1 MIRSL
6 FLTDGDKSM
15 PRLSRADGIKFL
27 LAFGIPLGVLMM
39 PIDWIPIDNLTIIQ
53 HRLLA
58 IFLLAALLWVLEP
71 VPVFATS
78 ILIIAL
84 ELIMISDKGLRWF
97 REAQPGHE
105 IGELIK
111 YTDIFS
117 AFSSPII
124 ILFMGGFA
132 LAIAAS
138 KYELDNNLAR
148 VLLKPFGTK
157 PKAIMLGLM
166 LITAVFSMF
175 MSNTATTV
183 MMLALLAPI
192 VASVPKGDIG
202 VKALVLCIPIA
213 ANTGGIA
220 TPIGTPP
227 NAIALQYLTGEHAIS
242 FLDWM
247 MMGLP
252 FVIVQL
258 SFAWWLLQKLF
269 PAQQEEMILKLDG
282 KFQRNWRAYTVYATF
297 AITILLWMTTSLH
310 GMNTY
315 VVSIVP
321 LAVFT
326 LTGIMGKEELRLI
339 NWDVLWLVAGGI
351 AIGLALDKTGLAE
364 ALAHAVDY
372 DTLSPVAVVL
382 TLSLICW
389 VMANFM
395 SNTATANLLMPIAAA
410 VATSMESLSAVGGI
424 QGLLVVV
431 AFSASLGMILPV
443 STPPNSLAY
452 STGLIES
459 RDMAKVGIIVGV
471 VGLAMVYA
479 AMLILT

>member
-1 MIRSL
+1 MLKPGILIKLLVSFGLPLAVL
-6 FLTDGDKSM
+6 F
-15 PRLSRADGIKFL
+15 
-27 LAFGIPLGVLMM
+27 M
-39 PIDWIPIDNLTIIQ
+39 PIDWIPIDDLTLIQ

-84 ELIMISDKGLRWF
+84 ELVMISNKGLHWF
-97 REAQPGHE
+97 RTPPPHHDLGV
-105 IGELIK
+105 LLD

-148 VLLKPFGTK
+148 VLLKPFGK
-157 PKAIMLGLM
+157 QPKFIMLGLM

-183 MMLALLAPI
+183 MMLALLGPI
-192 VASVPKGDIG
+192 VASAPKGDLGI
-202 VKALVLCIPIA
+202 KALVLCIPIA

-227 NAIALQYLTGEHAIS
+227 NAIALQYLTGDNSIT
-242 FLDWM
+242 FLSWM

-252 FVIVQL
+252 FVIIQL
-258 SFAWWLLQKLF
+258 TIAWFLLQKLF
-269 PAQQEEMILKLDG
+269 PSTSNEMQLKLDG
-282 KFQRNWRAYTVYATF
+282 QFQRNWRAITVYCTF
-297 AITILLWMTTSLH
+297 AITILLWMTTQFH

-315 VVSIVP
+315 VVSIIP

-326 LTGIMGKEELRLI
+326 LTGIMGKAELKLI

-351 AIGLALDKTGLAE
+351 AIGIGLDKTGLAE
-364 ALAHAVDY
+364 ALAHAIDY
-372 DTLSPVAVVL
+372 ETLSPVAVVI
-382 TLSLICW
+382 TLSMVCW
-389 VMANFM
+389 LMANFM

-410 VATSMESLSAVGGI
+410 IGASMESLAAIGGL
-424 QGLLVVV
+424 QALLVVV

-459 RDMAKVGIIVGV
+459 KDMAKTGVIIGLI
-471 VGLAMVYA
+471 GLAIVYA
-479 AMLILT
+479 ATLILT

>member
-1 MIRSL
+1 
-6 FLTDGDKSM
+6 M
-15 PRLSRADGIKFL
+15 PKLNISILIKL
-27 LAFGIPLGVLMM
+27 LICFAIPLGVLFM
-39 PIDWIPIDNLTIIQ
+39 PIDSIPIDDLTLIQ

-84 ELIMISDKGLRWF
+84 ELVMISDKGLHLF
-97 REAQPGHE
+97 RYPPAGHDL
-105 IGELIK
+105 GELIK
-111 YTDIFS
+111 YTDIFG

-132 LAIAAS
+132 LAISAS

-148 VLLKPFGTK
+148 VLLKPFGTE
-157 PKAIMLGLM
+157 PRFIMLGLM

-183 MMLALLAPI
+183 MMLALLGPI
-192 VASVPKGDIG
+192 VASAPKGDMGI
-202 VKALVLCIPIA
+202 KALVLCIPIA

-227 NAIALQYLTGEHAIS
+227 NAIALQYLTGENSID
-242 FLDWM
+242 FLSWM

-252 FVIVQL
+252 FVIIQL
-258 SFAWWLLQKLF
+258 TIAWFLLQKLF
-269 PAQQEEMILKLDG
+269 PSKQRNMVLKLDG
-282 KFQRNWRAYTVYATF
+282 QFRKSWRAIVVYVTF
-297 AITILLWMTTSLH
+297 SATILLWMTTKLH

-315 VVSIVP
+315 VVSIIP

-326 LTGIMGKEELRLI
+326 LTGIMGKKELKLI

-351 AIGLALDKTGLAE
+351 AIGIGLDKTGLAA
-364 ALAHAVDY
+364 ALAHAIDY
-372 DTLSPVAVVL
+372 ESLSPTAVVL
-382 TLSLICW
+382 TLSVVCW
-389 VMANFM
+389 LMANFM

-410 VATSMESLSAVGGI
+410 IGASMESLVAIGGL

-459 RDMAKVGIIVGV
+459 KDMAKMGIILGI
-471 VGLAMVYA
+471 VGLLMVYLA
-479 AMLILT
+479 LFIIT

>member
-1 MIRSL
+1 MRKKKFNIATLSKL
-6 FLTDGDKSM
+6 FICF
-15 PRLSRADGIKFL
+15 A
-27 LAFGIPLGVLMM
+27 IPILVLML
-39 PIDWIPIDNLTIIQ
+39 PIDQIPIDNLTLIQ

-84 ELIMISDKGLRWF
+84 ELIMISDKGLHLF
-97 REAQPGHE
+97 RTPPEGHDL
-105 IGELIK
+105 GVLMNYK
-111 YTDIFS
+111 DIFS

-148 VLLKPFGTK
+148 VLLRPFGNQ
-157 PKAIMLGLM
+157 PRFIMLGLM

-183 MMLALLAPI
+183 MMLALLGPI
-192 VASVPKGDIG
+192 VASAPKGDLGI
-202 VKALVLCIPIA
+202 KALVLCIPIA

-227 NAIALQYLTGEHAIS
+227 NAIALQYLTGSNTID
-242 FLDWM
+242 FLTWM

-252 FVIVQL
+252 FVIIQL
-258 SFAWWLLQKLF
+258 TLAWFLLQKLF
-269 PAQQEEMILKLDG
+269 PSSQQSMTLRLDG
-282 KFQRNWRAYTVYATF
+282 QFKKSWRAIVVYFTF
-297 AITILLWMTTSLH
+297 AATILLWMTTKLH

-315 VVSIVP
+315 VVSIIP

-326 LTGIMGKEELRLI
+326 LTGIMGKEELKQI

-351 AIGLALDKTGLAE
+351 AIGIGLDKTGLAK
-364 ALAHAVDY
+364 ALAHAIDY
-372 DTLSPVAVVL
+372 ESLAPFAVVVS
-382 TLSLICW
+382 LSLVCW
-389 VMANFM
+389 LMANFM

-410 VATSMESLSAVGGI
+410 IGTSMSSLSEIGGI

-459 RDMAKVGIIVGV
+459 KDMAKTGIIIGV
-471 VGLAMVYA
+471 VGLIIVYLA
-479 AMLILT
+479 ALVIT

>member
-1 MIRSL
+1 
-6 FLTDGDKSM
+6 M
-15 PRLSRADGIKFL
+15 PKVDSGIIIKL
-27 LAFGIPLGVLMM
+27 LISFGLPIGVLFM
-39 PIDWIPIDNLTIIQ
+39 PIDWIPIDDLTLIQ

-84 ELIMISDKGLRWF
+84 ELVMISNKGLHVF
-97 REAQPGHE
+97 RTPPQGHDL
-105 IGELIK
+105 GELMN

-148 VLLKPFGTK
+148 VLLKPFGHQ
-157 PKAIMLGLM
+157 PKFIMLGLM

-183 MMLALLAPI
+183 MMLALLGPI
-192 VASVPKGDIG
+192 VASAPKGDIG
-202 VKALVLCIPIA
+202 IKALVLCIPIA

-227 NAIALQYLTGEHAIS
+227 NAIALQYLTGENSID
-242 FLDWM
+242 FLSWM
-247 MMGLP
+247 MMGVP

-258 SFAWWLLQKLF
+258 TIAWFLLQKLF
-269 PAQQEEMILKLDG
+269 PSSQQTMTLKLDG
-282 KFQRNWRAYTVYATF
+282 QFQKSWRAIVVYATF
-297 AITILLWMTTSLH
+297 AGTILLWMTTKLH

-315 VVSIVP
+315 VVSIIP

-326 LTGIMGKEELRLI
+326 LTGIMGKAELKLI

-351 AIGLALDKTGLAE
+351 AIGIGLDKTGLAF
-364 ALAHAVDY
+364 ALAHAIDY
-372 DTLSPVAVVL
+372 ESLSPMAVVL
-382 TLSLICW
+382 SMSLVCW

-410 VATSMESLSAVGGI
+410 IGASMESLAAIGGL
-424 QGLLVVV
+424 QGLLIVV

-459 RDMAKVGIIVGV
+459 KDMAKSGVIIGII
-471 VGLAMVYA
+471 GLSIVYA
-479 AMLILT
+479 GTLLLT

>member
-1 MIRSL
+1 MSTLSTGLLTRLAIC
-6 FLTDGDKSM
+6 FL
-15 PRLSRADGIKFL
+15 
-27 LAFGIPLGVLMM
+27 IPVGVLLL
-39 PIDWIPIDNLTIIQ
+39 PIDIIPIDELTLVQ

-84 ELIMISDKGLRWF
+84 LLIMISDKGLHWF
-97 REAQPGHE
+97 RSPIEQHEVGH
-105 IGELIK
+105 LIP
-111 YTDIFS
+111 YTDILG

-132 LAIAAS
+132 LAISAS
-138 KYELDNNLAR
+138 KYQLDNNLAR
-148 VLLKPFGTK
+148 VLLRPFGHQ
-157 PKAIMLGLM
+157 PKFIMLGLM
-166 LITAVFSMF
+166 LITSVFSMF

-183 MMLALLAPI
+183 MMLALLGPI
-192 VASVPKGDIG
+192 VASAPKGELGI
-202 VKALVLCIPIA
+202 KALVLSIPIA

-227 NAIALQYLTGEHAIS
+227 NAIALQYLTGENSID
-242 FLDWM
+242 FLSWM

-258 SFAWWLLQKLF
+258 TIAWFLLQYLF
-269 PAQQEEMILKLDG
+269 PSSQQQMTLKLQG
-282 KFQRNWRAYTVYATF
+282 TFQRSWRAIVVYITF
-297 AITILLWMTTSLH
+297 ATTILLWMSTALH

-315 VVSIVP
+315 VVSIIP

-326 LTGIMGKEELRLI
+326 LTGIMGKEELKQI

-351 AIGLALDKTGLAE
+351 AIGIGLEHTGLAV
-364 ALAHAVDY
+364 ALAHAIDY
-372 DTLSPVAVVL
+372 ESLSPMFIVIS
-382 TLSLICW
+382 LSMVCW
-389 VMANFM
+389 LMANFM

-410 VATSMESLSAVGGI
+410 IGVSMSSLTEIGGL

-459 RDMAKVGIIVGV
+459 KDMAKTGLILGL
-471 VGLAMVYA
+471 VGLCIVYLA
-479 AMLILT
+479 TWALT

>member
-1 MIRSL
+1 MSTLSTGLLTRLAIC
-6 FLTDGDKSM
+6 FL
-15 PRLSRADGIKFL
+15 
-27 LAFGIPLGVLMM
+27 IPVGVLLL
-39 PIDWIPIDNLTIIQ
+39 PIDTIPIDELTLVQ

-84 ELIMISDKGLRWF
+84 LLIMISDKGLHWF
-97 REAQPGHE
+97 RSPIEQHEVGH
-105 IGELIK
+105 LIP
-111 YTDIFS
+111 YTDILG

-138 KYELDNNLAR
+138 KYQLDNNLAR
-148 VLLKPFGTK
+148 VLLRPFGHQ
-157 PKAIMLGLM
+157 PKFIMLGLM
-166 LITAVFSMF
+166 LITSVFSMF

-183 MMLALLAPI
+183 MMLALLGPI
-192 VASVPKGDIG
+192 VASAPKGELGI
-202 VKALVLCIPIA
+202 KALVLSIPIA

-227 NAIALQYLTGEHAIS
+227 NAIALQYLTGENSID
-242 FLDWM
+242 FLSWM

-258 SFAWWLLQKLF
+258 TIAWFLLQYLF
-269 PAQQEEMILKLDG
+269 PSSQQQMTLKLQG
-282 KFQRNWRAYTVYATF
+282 TFQRSWRAIVVYITF
-297 AITILLWMTTSLH
+297 ATTILLWMSTALH

-315 VVSIVP
+315 VVSIIP

-326 LTGIMGKEELRLI
+326 LTGIMGKEELKQI

-351 AIGLALDKTGLAE
+351 AIGIGLEHTGLAV
-364 ALAHAVDY
+364 ALAHAIDY
-372 DTLSPVAVVL
+372 ESLSPMFIIIS
-382 TLSLICW
+382 LSMVCW
-389 VMANFM
+389 LMANFM

-410 VATSMESLSAVGGI
+410 IGVSMSSLTEIGGL

-459 RDMAKVGIIVGV
+459 KDMAKTGLILGL
-471 VGLAMVYA
+471 VGLCIVYLA
-479 AMLILT
+479 TWALT

>member
-1 MIRSL
+1 MPKIDHGILIKLLICFSL
-6 FLTDGDKSM
+6 
-15 PRLSRADGIKFL
+15 
-27 LAFGIPLGVLMM
+27 PLMVLFM
-39 PIDWIPIDNLTIIQ
+39 PIDAIPIDDLTLIQ

-84 ELIMISDKGLRWF
+84 ELVMISDKGLHLF
-97 REAQPGHE
+97 RNPPAGHE
-105 IGELIK
+105 LGELMQ

-148 VLLKPFGTK
+148 VLLKPFGQQ
-157 PKAIMLGLM
+157 PRFIMLGLM

-183 MMLALLAPI
+183 MMLALLGPI
-192 VASVPKGDIG
+192 VASAPKGDLGI
-202 VKALVLCIPIA
+202 KALVLCIPIA

-227 NAIALQYLTGEHAIS
+227 NAIALQYLTGENSID
-242 FLDWM
+242 FLSWM

-258 SFAWWLLQKLF
+258 TIAWFLLQKLF
-269 PAQQEEMILKLDG
+269 PSSQATMKLKLDG
-282 KFQRNWRAYTVYATF
+282 QFQRNWRAIVVYVTF
-297 AITILLWMTTSLH
+297 AATILLWMTTKLH

-315 VVSIVP
+315 VVSIIP

-326 LTGIMGKEELRLI
+326 LTGIMGKPELKQI

-351 AIGLALDKTGLAE
+351 AIGIGLDKTGLAA
-364 ALAHAVDY
+364 ALAHAIDY
-372 DTLSPVAVVL
+372 EALSPIAVVL
-382 TLSLICW
+382 TLSIVCW
-389 VMANFM
+389 LMANFM

-410 VATSMESLSAVGGI
+410 IGTSMESLASVGGL

-459 RDMAKVGIIVGV
+459 KDMAKTGLIIGLI
-471 VGLAMVYA
+471 GLAIVYLA
-479 AMLILT
+479 TLLLT

>member
-1 MIRSL
+1 MKKK
-6 FLTDGDKSM
+6 FDT
-15 PRLSRADGIKFL
+15 GILIKLIICF
-27 LAFGIPLGVLMM
+27 AIPSFVLML
-39 PIDWIPIDNLTIIQ
+39 PIDSIPIDDLTLIQ

-84 ELIMISDKGLRWF
+84 ELVMISNKGLHLF
-97 REAQPGHE
+97 RTPPEGHE
-105 IGELIK
+105 LGELMK

-148 VLLKPFGTK
+148 VLLKPFGTE
-157 PKAIMLGLM
+157 PRFIMLGLM

-183 MMLALLAPI
+183 MMLALLGPI
-192 VASVPKGDIG
+192 VASAPKGDLGI
-202 VKALVLCIPIA
+202 KALVLCVPIA

-227 NAIALQYLTGEHAIS
+227 NAIALQYLTGENSID
-242 FLDWM
+242 FLSWM

-252 FVIVQL
+252 FVIIQL
-258 SFAWWLLQKLF
+258 TLAWFLLQKLF
-269 PAQQEEMILKLDG
+269 PSSQKSMILKLDG
-282 KFQRNWRAYTVYATF
+282 KFKKSWRAIVVYVTF
-297 AITILLWMTTSLH
+297 AATILLWMTTKVH

-315 VVSIVP
+315 VVSIIP

-326 LTGIMGKEELRLI
+326 LTGIMGKNELKQI

-351 AIGLALDKTGLAE
+351 AIGIGLDKTGLAV
-364 ALAHAVDY
+364 ALAHAIDY
-372 DTLSPVAVVL
+372 SALSPVAVVI
-382 TLSLICW
+382 TLSLVCW
-389 VMANFM
+389 LMANFM

-410 VATSMESLSAVGGI
+410 IGASMESLSSIGGI

-459 RDMAKVGIIVGV
+459 KDMAKTGIIMGV
-471 VGLAMVYA
+471 VGLLIVYTA
-479 AMLILT
+479 ALILT

>member
-1 MIRSL
+1 MVPKNTSVIIKLAISFAL
-6 FLTDGDKSM
+6 PILVLLI
-15 PRLSRADGIKFL
+15 PAD
-27 LAFGIPLGVLMM
+27 A
-39 PIDWIPIDNLTIIQ
+39 IPIEDLTLIQ

-84 ELIMISDKGLRWF
+84 ELVMLSDKGLHLF
-97 REAQPGHE
+97 RNPPSGHE
-105 IGELIK
+105 LGELLT
-111 YTDIFS
+111 YTDILG

-138 KYELDNNLAR
+138 KYDLDNNLAR
-148 VLLKPFGTK
+148 VLLKPFGHQ
-157 PKAIMLGLM
+157 PRFIMLGLM

-183 MMLALLAPI
+183 MMLALLGPI
-192 VASVPKGDIG
+192 VASAPKGDTG

-227 NAIALQYLTGEHAIS
+227 NAIALQYLTGDNSID
-242 FLDWM
+242 FLYWM

-252 FVIVQL
+252 FVLIQL
-258 SFAWWLLQKLF
+258 TIAWFLLQKLF
-269 PAQQEEMILKLDG
+269 PASQESMTLKLG
-282 KFQRNWRAYTVYATF
+282 GTFKRGWRAVVVYITF
-297 AITILLWMTTSLH
+297 AITILLWMTTKLH

-315 VVSIVP
+315 VVSVIP

-326 LTGIMGKEELRLI
+326 LTGIMGKAELKQI

-351 AIGLALDKTGLAE
+351 AIGIALDKTGLAS
-364 ALAHAVDY
+364 ALAHAIDY
-372 DTLSPVAVVL
+372 DALSPTAVVL
-382 TLSLICW
+382 TLSIVCW
-389 VMANFM
+389 LMANFM

-410 VATSMESLSAVGGI
+410 IGASMPALAEIGGL
-424 QGLLVVV
+424 QALLVVV

-452 STGLIES
+452 STGLVES
-459 RDMAKVGIIVGV
+459 RDMAKTGLIMGII
-471 VGLAMVYA
+471 GLGIVYVAMW
-479 AMLILT
+479 LLN

>member
-1 MIRSL
+1 
-6 FLTDGDKSM
+6 M
-15 PRLSRADGIKFL
+15 PKIDQTIVIKL
-27 LAFGIPLGVLMM
+27 LICFGLPVAVLMM
-39 PIDWIPIDNLTIIQ
+39 PIDAIPIADLTLIQ

-84 ELIMISDKGLRWF
+84 ELIMISDKGLHLF
-97 REAQPGHE
+97 RTPPAGHDL
-105 IGELIK
+105 GELMK

-148 VLLKPFGTK
+148 VLLRPFGHQ
-157 PKAIMLGLM
+157 PKFIMLGLM

-183 MMLALLAPI
+183 MMLALLGPI
-192 VASVPKGDIG
+192 VASAPKGDIG
-202 VKALVLCIPIA
+202 IKALVLCIPIA

-227 NAIALQYLTGEHAIS
+227 NAIALQYLTGKNSID
-242 FLDWM
+242 FLSWM

-252 FVIVQL
+252 FVIIQL
-258 SFAWWLLQKLF
+258 TIAWFLLQKLF
-269 PAQQEEMILKLDG
+269 PSSQKTMTLKLDG
-282 KFQRNWRAYTVYATF
+282 QFQRNWRAMVVYATF
-297 AITILLWMTTSLH
+297 AATILLWMTTKVH

-315 VVSIVP
+315 VVSIIP

-326 LTGIMGKEELRLI
+326 LTGIMGKAELKQI

-351 AIGLALDKTGLAE
+351 AIGIGLDKTGLAA
-364 ALAHAVDY
+364 ALAHAIDY
-372 DTLSPVAVVL
+372 EALSPVAVVI
-382 TLSLICW
+382 TMSIVCW
-389 VMANFM
+389 LMANFM

-410 VATSMESLSAVGGI
+410 IGASMESLSSMGGL

-459 RDMAKVGIIVGV
+459 KDMAKTGVIIGVIGLIIV
-471 VGLAMVYA
+471 YIA
-479 AMLILT
+479 ALLLT

>member
-1 MIRSL
+1 MNQIHSSTIIKLLVCFGLPIAVL
-6 FLTDGDKSM
+6 FL
-15 PRLSRADGIKFL
+15 
-27 LAFGIPLGVLMM
+27 
-39 PIDWIPIDNLTIIQ
+39 PIDSIPIDDLTLIQ

-84 ELIMISDKGLRWF
+84 ELIMISDKGLHLF
-97 REAQPGHE
+97 RKPPAGHDL
-105 IGELIK
+105 GELIA

-132 LAIAAS
+132 LAISAS

-148 VLLKPFGTK
+148 VLLKPFGNQ
-157 PKAIMLGLM
+157 PKFIMLGLM

-183 MMLALLAPI
+183 MMLALLGPI
-192 VASVPKGDIG
+192 VASAPKGDMGI
-202 VKALVLCIPIA
+202 KALVLCIPIA

-227 NAIALQYLTGEHAIS
+227 NAIALQYLTGENSID
-242 FLDWM
+242 FLSWM

-258 SFAWWLLQKLF
+258 TIAWFLLQKLF
-269 PAQQEEMILKLDG
+269 PSQQEKMVLKLNG
-282 KFQRNWRAYTVYATF
+282 KFQKNWRAIVVYATF
-297 AITILLWMTTSLH
+297 AITILMWMTTKLH

-315 VVSIVP
+315 VVSIIP

-326 LTGIMGKEELRLI
+326 LTGIMGKEELKQI

-351 AIGLALDKTGLAE
+351 AIGIALDKTGLAV
-364 ALAHAVDY
+364 ALAHAIDY
-372 DTLSPVAVVL
+372 ESLSPTAVIITMSIV
-382 TLSLICW
+382 CW
-389 VMANFM
+389 LMANFM

-410 VATSMESLSAVGGI
+410 IGVSMQTLDM
-424 QGLLVVV
+424 QNLLVVV

-459 RDMAKVGIIVGV
+459 KDMAKTGLIIGV
-471 VGLAMVYA
+471 LGLMIVFTASW
-479 AMLILT
+479 LLT

>member
-1 MIRSL
+1 MLKVDVGTI
-6 FLTDGDKSM
+6 
-15 PRLSRADGIKFL
+15 IKL
-27 LAFGIPLGVLMM
+27 LISFGLPIGVLFM
-39 PIDWIPIDNLTIIQ
+39 PIDWIPIDDLTLIQ

-84 ELIMISDKGLRWF
+84 ELIMISDKGLHLF
-97 REAQPGHE
+97 RTPPAGHDL
-105 IGELIK
+105 GELMN

-148 VLLKPFGTK
+148 VLLKPFGHQ
-157 PKAIMLGLM
+157 PKFIMLGLM

-183 MMLALLAPI
+183 MMLALLGPI
-192 VASVPKGDIG
+192 VASAPKGDLGI
-202 VKALVLCIPIA
+202 KALVLCIPIA

-227 NAIALQYLTGEHAIS
+227 NAIALQYLTGDNSID
-242 FLDWM
+242 FLSWM

-252 FVIVQL
+252 FVIIQL
-258 SFAWWLLQKLF
+258 TIAWFLLQRLF
-269 PAQQEEMILKLDG
+269 PSSQAEMKLKLDG
-282 KFQRNWRAYTVYATF
+282 QFQKNWRAIVVYATF
-297 AITILLWMTTSLH
+297 AATILLWMTTKLH

-315 VVSIVP
+315 VVSIIP

-326 LTGIMGKEELRLI
+326 LTGIMGKAELKLI

-351 AIGLALDKTGLAE
+351 AIGIGLDKTGLAS
-364 ALAHAVDY
+364 ALAHAIDY
-372 DTLSPVAVVL
+372 ESLSPIAVVF
-382 TLSLICW
+382 TMSIVCW
-389 VMANFM
+389 LMANFM

-410 VATSMESLSAVGGI
+410 IGASMESLATVGGL

-459 RDMAKVGIIVGV
+459 RDMAKTGIILGI
-471 VGLAMVYA
+471 VGLCIVYA
-479 AMLILT
+479 GALVLT

>member
-1 MIRSL
+1 
-6 FLTDGDKSM
+6 M
-15 PRLSRADGIKFL
+15 PKID
-27 LAFGIPLGVLMM
+27 LGVIVKLLISFGLPIGVLFM
-39 PIDWIPIDNLTIIQ
+39 PIDWIPIDDLTLIQ

-84 ELIMISDKGLRWF
+84 ELVMISDKGLHLF
-97 REAQPGHE
+97 RTPPAGHDL
-105 IGELIK
+105 GELMK

-132 LAIAAS
+132 LAISAS

-148 VLLKPFGTK
+148 VLLKPFGHQ
-157 PKAIMLGLM
+157 PRFIMLGLM

-183 MMLALLAPI
+183 MMLALLGPI
-192 VASVPKGDIG
+192 VASAPKGDLGI
-202 VKALVLCIPIA
+202 KALVLCIPIA

-227 NAIALQYLTGEHAIS
+227 NAIALQYLTGENSID
-242 FLDWM
+242 FLSWM

-258 SFAWWLLQKLF
+258 TIAWFLLQKLF
-269 PAQQEEMILKLDG
+269 PSAQKEMKLKLDG
-282 KFQRNWRAYTVYATF
+282 KFQSNWRAIVVYATF
-297 AITILLWMTTSLH
+297 ASTILLWMTTKLH

-315 VVSIVP
+315 VVSIIP

-326 LTGIMGKEELRLI
+326 LTGIMGKAELKLI

-351 AIGLALDKTGLAE
+351 AIGIGLDKTGLAS
-364 ALAHAVDY
+364 ALAHAIDY
-372 DTLSPVAVVL
+372 ESLSPIAVIFTLSIV
-382 TLSLICW
+382 CW
-389 VMANFM
+389 LMANFM

-410 VATSMESLSAVGGI
+410 IGASMESLATVGGL

-459 RDMAKVGIIVGV
+459 KDMAKTGVIIGV
-471 VGLAMVYA
+471 IGLLIVYA
-479 AMLILT
+479 ATLILT

>member
-1 MIRSL
+1 MPKIDHGILVKLLICFSL
-6 FLTDGDKSM
+6 
-15 PRLSRADGIKFL
+15 PI
-27 LAFGIPLGVLMM
+27 GVLFM
-39 PIDWIPIDNLTIIQ
+39 PIDAIPIDDLTLIQ

-84 ELIMISDKGLRWF
+84 ELIMISDKGLHWF
-97 REAQPGHE
+97 RTPPAGHDL
-105 IGELIK
+105 GELMQ

-148 VLLKPFGTK
+148 VLLKPFGHQ
-157 PKAIMLGLM
+157 PRFIMLGLM

-183 MMLALLAPI
+183 MMLALLGPI
-192 VASVPKGDIG
+192 VASAPKGDLGI
-202 VKALVLCIPIA
+202 KALVLCIPIA

-227 NAIALQYLTGEHAIS
+227 NAIALQYLTGENSID
-242 FLDWM
+242 FLSWM

-252 FVIVQL
+252 FVVVQL
-258 SFAWWLLQKLF
+258 TIAWFLLQKLF
-269 PAQQEEMILKLDG
+269 PSSQTTMKLKLDG
-282 KFQRNWRAYTVYATF
+282 QFQKNWRAIVVYITF
-297 AITILLWMTTSLH
+297 AATILLWMTTKLH

-315 VVSIVP
+315 VVSIIP

-326 LTGIMGKEELRLI
+326 LTGIMGKPELKQI

-351 AIGLALDKTGLAE
+351 AIGIGLDKTGLAA
-364 ALAHAVDY
+364 ALAHAIDY
-372 DTLSPVAVVL
+372 EALSPVAVVI
-382 TLSLICW
+382 TMSIVCW
-389 VMANFM
+389 LMANFM

-410 VATSMESLSAVGGI
+410 IGASMESLSAVGGL

-459 RDMAKVGIIVGV
+459 KDMAKTGVIIGV
-471 VGLAMVYA
+471 IGLLIVYA
-479 AMLILT
+479 AAMIIT

>member
-1 MIRSL
+1 
-6 FLTDGDKSM
+6 M
-15 PRLSRADGIKFL
+15 PTMNTGMLIKLAICFL
-27 LAFGIPLGVLMM
+27 LPIGVLLM
-39 PIDWIPIDNLTIIQ
+39 PIDAIPIDDLTLIQ

-84 ELIMISDKGLRWF
+84 ELVMISDKGLHLF
-97 REAQPGHE
+97 RSPPAGHD
-105 IGELIK
+105 IGELMK

-148 VLLKPFGTK
+148 VLLKPFGTQ
-157 PKAIMLGLM
+157 PRFIMLGLM

-183 MMLALLAPI
+183 MMLALLGPI
-192 VASVPKGDIG
+192 VASAPKGDLGI
-202 VKALVLCIPIA
+202 KALVLCIPIA

-227 NAIALQYLTGEHAIS
+227 NAIALQYLTGSNSIDFFS
-242 FLDWM
+242 WM

-252 FVIVQL
+252 FVIIQL
-258 SFAWWLLQKLF
+258 TLAWFLLQKLF
-269 PAQQEEMILKLDG
+269 PSSEKQMVLKLNG
-282 KFQRNWRAYTVYATF
+282 TFQKNWRAIVVYITF
-297 AITILLWMTTSLH
+297 AATIVLWMTTSLH

-315 VVSIVP
+315 VVSIIP

-326 LTGIMGKEELRLI
+326 LTGIMGKEELKQI

-351 AIGLALDKTGLAE
+351 AIGIGLDKTGLAS
-364 ALAHAVDY
+364 ALAHAIDY
-372 DTLSPVAVVL
+372 SSLSPISVVI
-382 TLSLICW
+382 TLSLVCW
-389 VMANFM
+389 LMANFM

-410 VATSMESLSAVGGI
+410 IGTSMESLASIGGI
-424 QGLLVVV
+424 QSLLVVV

-459 RDMAKVGIIVGV
+459 KDMAKTGLIIGV
-471 VGLAMVYA
+471 VGLCIVYA
-479 AMLILT
+479 AALLLT

>member
-1 MIRSL
+1 
-6 FLTDGDKSM
+6 M
-15 PRLSRADGIKFL
+15 PKIDQTIVIKL
-27 LAFGIPLGVLMM
+27 LICFGLPVAVLMM
-39 PIDWIPIDNLTIIQ
+39 PIDTIPIADLTLIQ

-84 ELIMISDKGLRWF
+84 ELIMISDKGLHLF
-97 REAQPGHE
+97 RTPPAGHDL
-105 IGELIK
+105 GELMK

-148 VLLKPFGTK
+148 VLLRPFGHQ
-157 PKAIMLGLM
+157 PKFIMLGLM

-183 MMLALLAPI
+183 MMLALLGPI
-192 VASVPKGDIG
+192 VASAPKGDIG
-202 VKALVLCIPIA
+202 IKALVLCIPIA

-227 NAIALQYLTGEHAIS
+227 NAIALQYLTGENSID
-242 FLDWM
+242 FLSWM

-252 FVIVQL
+252 FVIIQL
-258 SFAWWLLQKLF
+258 TIAWFLLQKLF
-269 PAQQEEMILKLDG
+269 PSSQKTMTLKLDG
-282 KFQRNWRAYTVYATF
+282 QFQRNWRAMVVYATF
-297 AITILLWMTTSLH
+297 AATILLWMTTKVH

-315 VVSIVP
+315 VVSIIP

-326 LTGIMGKEELRLI
+326 LTGIMGKAELKQI

-351 AIGLALDKTGLAE
+351 AIGIGLDKTGLAA
-364 ALAHAVDY
+364 ALAHAIDY
-372 DTLSPVAVVL
+372 EALSPVAVVI
-382 TLSLICW
+382 TMSIVCW
-389 VMANFM
+389 LMANFM
-395 SNTATANLLMPIAAA
+395 SNTAIANLLMPIAAA
-410 VATSMESLSAVGGI
+410 IGASMESLSSMGGL

-459 RDMAKVGIIVGV
+459 KDMAKTGVIIGVIGLIIV
-471 VGLAMVYA
+471 YIA
-479 AMLILT
+479 ALLLT

>member
-1 MIRSL
+1 MSTLSTGLLTRLAIC
-6 FLTDGDKSM
+6 FL
-15 PRLSRADGIKFL
+15 
-27 LAFGIPLGVLMM
+27 IPVGVLLF
-39 PIDWIPIDNLTIIQ
+39 PIDTIPIDELTLVQ

-84 ELIMISDKGLRWF
+84 LLIMISDKGLHWF
-97 REAQPGHE
+97 RSPIEQHEVGH
-105 IGELIK
+105 LIP
-111 YTDIFS
+111 YTDILG

-138 KYELDNNLAR
+138 KYQLDNNLAR
-148 VLLKPFGTK
+148 VLLRPFGHQ
-157 PKAIMLGLM
+157 PKFIMLGLM
-166 LITAVFSMF
+166 LITSVFSMF

-183 MMLALLAPI
+183 MMLALLGPI
-192 VASVPKGDIG
+192 VASAPKGELGI
-202 VKALVLCIPIA
+202 KALVLSIPIA

-227 NAIALQYLTGEHAIS
+227 NAIALQYLTGENSID
-242 FLDWM
+242 FLSWM

-258 SFAWWLLQKLF
+258 TIAWFLLQYLF
-269 PAQQEEMILKLDG
+269 PSSQQQMTLKLQG
-282 KFQRNWRAYTVYATF
+282 TFQRSWRAIVVYITF
-297 AITILLWMTTSLH
+297 ATTILLWMSTALH

-315 VVSIVP
+315 VVSIIP

-326 LTGIMGKEELRLI
+326 LTGIMGKEELKQI

-351 AIGLALDKTGLAE
+351 AIGIGLEHTGLAV
-364 ALAHAVDY
+364 ALAHAIDY
-372 DTLSPVAVVL
+372 ESLSPMFIVIS
-382 TLSLICW
+382 LSMVCW
-389 VMANFM
+389 LMANFM

-410 VATSMESLSAVGGI
+410 IGVSMSSLTEIGGL

-459 RDMAKVGIIVGV
+459 KDMAKTGLILGL
-471 VGLAMVYA
+471 VGLCIVYLA
-479 AMLILT
+479 TWALT

>member
-1 MIRSL
+1 MLKPGILIKLLVSFGLPLAVL
-6 FLTDGDKSM
+6 F
-15 PRLSRADGIKFL
+15 
-27 LAFGIPLGVLMM
+27 M
-39 PIDWIPIDNLTIIQ
+39 PIDWIPIDDLTLIQ

-84 ELIMISDKGLRWF
+84 ELVMISNKGLHWF
-97 REAQPGHE
+97 RTPPPHHDLGV
-105 IGELIK
+105 LLD

-148 VLLKPFGTK
+148 VLLKPFGK
-157 PKAIMLGLM
+157 QPKFIMLGLM

-183 MMLALLAPI
+183 MMLALLGPI
-192 VASVPKGDIG
+192 VASAPKGDLGI
-202 VKALVLCIPIA
+202 KALVLCIPIA

-227 NAIALQYLTGEHAIS
+227 NAIALQYLTGDNSIT
-242 FLDWM
+242 FLSWM

-252 FVIVQL
+252 FVIIQL
-258 SFAWWLLQKLF
+258 TIAWFLLQKLF
-269 PAQQEEMILKLDG
+269 PSTSNEMQLKLDG
-282 KFQRNWRAYTVYATF
+282 QFQRNWRAITVYCTF
-297 AITILLWMTTSLH
+297 AITILLWMTTQLH

-315 VVSIVP
+315 VVSIIP

-326 LTGIMGKEELRLI
+326 LTGIMGKAELKLI

-351 AIGLALDKTGLAE
+351 AIGIGLDKTGLAE
-364 ALAHAVDY
+364 ALAHAIDY
-372 DTLSPVAVVL
+372 ETLSPVAVVI
-382 TLSLICW
+382 TLSMVCW
-389 VMANFM
+389 LMANFM

-410 VATSMESLSAVGGI
+410 IGASMESLAAIGGL
-424 QGLLVVV
+424 QALLVVV

-459 RDMAKVGIIVGV
+459 KDMAKTGVIIGLI
-471 VGLAMVYA
+471 GLAIVYA
-479 AMLILT
+479 AALILA

>member
-1 MIRSL
+1 
-6 FLTDGDKSM
+6 M
-15 PRLSRADGIKFL
+15 PTMNTGMLIKLAICFL
-27 LAFGIPLGVLMM
+27 LPIGVLLM
-39 PIDWIPIDNLTIIQ
+39 PIDAIPIDDLTLIQ

-84 ELIMISDKGLRWF
+84 ELVMISDKGLHLF
-97 REAQPGHE
+97 RSPPAGHD
-105 IGELIK
+105 IGELMK

-117 AFSSPII
+117 AFSSPIV

-148 VLLKPFGTK
+148 VLLKPFGTQ
-157 PKAIMLGLM
+157 PRFIMLGLM

-183 MMLALLAPI
+183 MMLALLGPI
-192 VASVPKGDIG
+192 VASAPKGDLGI
-202 VKALVLCIPIA
+202 KALVLCIPIA

-227 NAIALQYLTGEHAIS
+227 NAIALQYLTGSNSIDFFS
-242 FLDWM
+242 WM

-252 FVIVQL
+252 FVIIQL
-258 SFAWWLLQKLF
+258 TLAWFLLQKLF
-269 PAQQEEMILKLDG
+269 PSSEKQMVLKLNG
-282 KFQRNWRAYTVYATF
+282 TFQKNWRAIVVYITF
-297 AITILLWMTTSLH
+297 AATIVLWMTTSLH

-315 VVSIVP
+315 VVSIIP

-326 LTGIMGKEELRLI
+326 LTGIMGKEELKQI

-351 AIGLALDKTGLAE
+351 AIGIGLDKTGLAS
-364 ALAHAVDY
+364 ALAHAIDY
-372 DTLSPVAVVL
+372 SSLSPISVVI
-382 TLSLICW
+382 TLSLVCW
-389 VMANFM
+389 LMANFM

-410 VATSMESLSAVGGI
+410 IGTSMESLASIGGI
-424 QGLLVVV
+424 QSLLVVV

-459 RDMAKVGIIVGV
+459 KDMAKTGLIIGV
-471 VGLAMVYA
+471 VGLCIVYTA
-479 AMLILT
+479 ALLLT

>member
-1 MIRSL
+1 
-6 FLTDGDKSM
+6 M
-15 PRLSRADGIKFL
+15 PKIDQTIVIKL
-27 LAFGIPLGVLMM
+27 LICFGLPVAVLMM
-39 PIDWIPIDNLTIIQ
+39 PIDAIPIADLTLIQ

-84 ELIMISDKGLRWF
+84 ELIMISDKGLHLF
-97 REAQPGHE
+97 RTPPAGHNL
-105 IGELIK
+105 GELMQ

-148 VLLKPFGTK
+148 VLLRPFGHQ
-157 PKAIMLGLM
+157 PKFIMLGLM

-183 MMLALLAPI
+183 MMLALLGPI
-192 VASVPKGDIG
+192 VASAPKGDIG
-202 VKALVLCIPIA
+202 IKALVLCIPIA

-227 NAIALQYLTGEHAIS
+227 NAIALQYLTGENSID
-242 FLDWM
+242 FLSWM

-252 FVIVQL
+252 FVIIQL
-258 SFAWWLLQKLF
+258 TIAWFLLQKLF
-269 PAQQEEMILKLDG
+269 PSSQKTMTLKLDG
-282 KFQRNWRAYTVYATF
+282 QFQRNWRAMVVYATF
-297 AITILLWMTTSLH
+297 AATILLWMTTKVH

-315 VVSIVP
+315 VVSIIP

-326 LTGIMGKEELRLI
+326 LTGIMGKAELKQI

-351 AIGLALDKTGLAE
+351 AIGIGLDKTGLAA
-364 ALAHAVDY
+364 ALAHAIDY
-372 DTLSPVAVVL
+372 EALSPVAVVI
-382 TLSLICW
+382 TMSIVCW
-389 VMANFM
+389 LMANFM

-410 VATSMESLSAVGGI
+410 IGASMESLSAIGGL

-459 RDMAKVGIIVGV
+459 KDMAKTGVIIGVIGLIIV
-471 VGLAMVYA
+471 YIA
-479 AMLILT
+479 ALLLT

>member
-1 MIRSL
+1 MSTLSTGLLTRLAIC
-6 FLTDGDKSM
+6 FL
-15 PRLSRADGIKFL
+15 
-27 LAFGIPLGVLMM
+27 IPVGVLLL
-39 PIDWIPIDNLTIIQ
+39 PIDTIPIDELTLVQ

-84 ELIMISDKGLRWF
+84 LLIMISDKGLHWF
-97 REAQPGHE
+97 RSPIEQHEVGH
-105 IGELIK
+105 LIP
-111 YTDIFS
+111 YTDILG

-138 KYELDNNLAR
+138 KYQLDNNLAR
-148 VLLKPFGTK
+148 VLLRPFGHQ
-157 PKAIMLGLM
+157 PKFIMLGLM
-166 LITAVFSMF
+166 LITSVFSMF

-183 MMLALLAPI
+183 MMLALLGPI
-192 VASVPKGDIG
+192 VASAPKGELGI
-202 VKALVLCIPIA
+202 KALVLSIPIA

-227 NAIALQYLTGEHAIS
+227 NAIALQYLTGENSID
-242 FLDWM
+242 FLSWM

-258 SFAWWLLQKLF
+258 TIAWFLLQYLF
-269 PAQQEEMILKLDG
+269 PSSQQQMTLKLQG
-282 KFQRNWRAYTVYATF
+282 TFQRSWRAIVVYITF
-297 AITILLWMTTSLH
+297 ATTILLWMSTALH

-315 VVSIVP
+315 VVSIIP

-326 LTGIMGKEELRLI
+326 LTGIMGKEELKQI

-351 AIGLALDKTGLAE
+351 AIGIGLEHTGLAV
-364 ALAHAVDY
+364 ALAHAIDY
-372 DTLSPVAVVL
+372 ESLSPMFIVIS
-382 TLSLICW
+382 LSMVCW
-389 VMANFM
+389 LMANFM

-410 VATSMESLSAVGGI
+410 IGVSMSSLTEIGGL

-459 RDMAKVGIIVGV
+459 KDMAKTGLILGL
-471 VGLAMVYA
+471 VGLCIVYLA
-479 AMLILT
+479 TWAFT

>member
-1 MIRSL
+1 
-6 FLTDGDKSM
+6 M
-15 PRLSRADGIKFL
+15 PTMNTGMLIKLAICFL
-27 LAFGIPLGVLMM
+27 LPIGVLLM
-39 PIDWIPIDNLTIIQ
+39 PIDAIPINDLTLIQ

-84 ELIMISDKGLRWF
+84 ELVMISDKGLHLF
-97 REAQPGHE
+97 RSPPAGHD
-105 IGELIK
+105 IGELMK

-148 VLLKPFGTK
+148 VLLKPFGTQ
-157 PKAIMLGLM
+157 PRFIMLGLM

-183 MMLALLAPI
+183 MMLALLGPI
-192 VASVPKGDIG
+192 VASAPKGDLGI
-202 VKALVLCIPIA
+202 KALVLCIPIA

-227 NAIALQYLTGEHAIS
+227 NAIALQYLTGSNSIDFFS
-242 FLDWM
+242 WM

-252 FVIVQL
+252 FVIIQL
-258 SFAWWLLQKLF
+258 TLAWFLLQKLF
-269 PAQQEEMILKLDG
+269 PSSEKQMVLKLNG
-282 KFQRNWRAYTVYATF
+282 TFQKNWRAIVVYITF
-297 AITILLWMTTSLH
+297 AATIVLWMTTSLH

-315 VVSIVP
+315 VVSIIP

-326 LTGIMGKEELRLI
+326 LTGIMGKEELKQI

-351 AIGLALDKTGLAE
+351 AIGIGLDKTGLAS
-364 ALAHAVDY
+364 ALAHAIDY
-372 DTLSPVAVVL
+372 SSLSPISVVI
-382 TLSLICW
+382 TLSLVCW
-389 VMANFM
+389 LMANFM

-410 VATSMESLSAVGGI
+410 IGTSMESLASIGGI
-424 QGLLVVV
+424 QSLLVVV

-459 RDMAKVGIIVGV
+459 KDMAKTGLIIGV
-471 VGLAMVYA
+471 VGLCIVYA
-479 AMLILT
+479 AALLLT

>member
-1 MIRSL
+1 MPKVESGLIIKLLISL
-6 FLTDGDKSM
+6 GL
-15 PRLSRADGIKFL
+15 PIA
-27 LAFGIPLGVLMM
+27 VLFM
-39 PIDWIPIDNLTIIQ
+39 PIDWIPIDDLTLIQ

-84 ELIMISDKGLRWF
+84 ELVMISNKGLHLF
-97 REAQPGHE
+97 RTPPPGHDL
-105 IGELIK
+105 GELMS

-148 VLLKPFGTK
+148 VLLKPFGQQ
-157 PKAIMLGLM
+157 PKFIMLGLM

-183 MMLALLAPI
+183 MMLALLGPI
-192 VASVPKGDIG
+192 VASAPKGDLGI
-202 VKALVLCIPIA
+202 KALVLCIPIA

-227 NAIALQYLTGEHAIS
+227 NAIALQYLTGENSID
-242 FLDWM
+242 FLSWM

-258 SFAWWLLQKLF
+258 TIAWFLLQKLF
-269 PAQQEEMILKLDG
+269 PSSQQTMKLKLDG
-282 KFQRNWRAYTVYATF
+282 QFQKNWRAIVVYATF
-297 AITILLWMTTSLH
+297 ASTIVLWMTTKLH

-315 VVSIVP
+315 VVSIIP

-326 LTGIMGKEELRLI
+326 LTGIMGKAELKLI

-351 AIGLALDKTGLAE
+351 AIGIGLDKTGLAS

-372 DTLSPVAVVL
+372 ESLSPLAVVL
-382 TLSLICW
+382 TMSIICW
-389 VMANFM
+389 LMANFM

-410 VATSMESLSAVGGI
+410 IGASMESLASVGGL
-424 QGLLVVV
+424 QALLVVV

-459 RDMAKVGIIVGV
+459 KDMAKTGLIIGV
-471 VGLAMVYA
+471 VGLSIVYA
-479 AMLILT
+479 ATLILT

>member
-1 MIRSL
+1 
-6 FLTDGDKSM
+6 M
-15 PRLSRADGIKFL
+15 PKLDAGIIVKL
-27 LAFGIPLGVLMM
+27 LISFGLPLGVLFM
-39 PIDWIPIDNLTIIQ
+39 PIDWIPIDDLTLIQ

-84 ELIMISDKGLRWF
+84 ELIMISNKGLHLF
-97 REAQPGHE
+97 RTPPAGHE
-105 IGELIK
+105 LGELMQ

-148 VLLKPFGTK
+148 VLLKPFGHQ
-157 PKAIMLGLM
+157 PKFIMLGLM

-183 MMLALLAPI
+183 MMLALLGPI
-192 VASVPKGDIG
+192 VASAPKGDLGI
-202 VKALVLCIPIA
+202 KALVLCIPIA

-227 NAIALQYLTGEHAIS
+227 NAIALQYLTGENSID
-242 FLDWM
+242 FLSWM

-252 FVIVQL
+252 FVIIQL
-258 SFAWWLLQKLF
+258 TIAWFLLQKLF
-269 PAQQEEMILKLDG
+269 PSAQKEMKLKLDG
-282 KFQRNWRAYTVYATF
+282 QFQRNWRAIVVYATF
-297 AITILLWMTTSLH
+297 AATILLWMTTKLH

-315 VVSIVP
+315 VVSIIP

-326 LTGIMGKEELRLI
+326 LTGIMGKAELKLI

-351 AIGLALDKTGLAE
+351 AIGIGLDKTGLAA
-364 ALAHAVDY
+364 ALAHAIDY
-372 DTLSPVAVVL
+372 ESLSPLAVVF
-382 TLSLICW
+382 TMSIVCW
-389 VMANFM
+389 LMANFM

-410 VATSMESLSAVGGI
+410 IGASMESLASVGGL

-459 RDMAKVGIIVGV
+459 KDMAKTGVIIGV
-471 VGLAMVYA
+471 IGLLIVYA
-479 AMLILT
+479 ATLIIT